1 MNHDTMLAQL
11 DELYIDYDGETTFGD
26 YTINVQR
33 DDDPM
38 NPRVDWD
45 NLGTMVCWH
54 RNYNLGDNRHGYET
68 PNVFVHVLSCLYSE
82 EATEYLTDE
91 QIDRCWAEVHKKNVV
106 LPLYLYDHSGITMST
121 TGFSCPWDSGQVG
134 YIYISLEDIRKEYN
148 WKLVTKT
155 RRKQIEKYLTGEV
168 EVYDHYLTG
177 SVYGYT
183 ITKGEDE
190 EDVDSCWGYFG
201 YHTDDDGYM
210 LSCIKDAIKWDIK
223 DTPQQIELPIT
234 QSSQLEMHV

>member
-1 MNHDTMLAQL
+1 MNHDPMIANL
-11 DELYIDYDGETTFGD
+11 DTLHVDYDGETTFGD

-33 DDDPM
+33 DEDPM

-54 RNYNLGDNRHGYET
+54 RNYNLGDDHSYSDPDHLWHKLSGLYEDE
-68 PNVFVHVLSCLYSE
+68 L
-82 EATEYLTDE
+82 TEYLDSE
-91 QIDRCWAEVHKKNVV
+91 QMDRCRAATFKKYII

-134 YIYISLEDIRKEYN
+134 YIYISLEQARKEYN

-177 SVYGYT
+177 NVYGYT

-190 EDVDSCWGYFG
+190 EDIDSCWGFFG
-201 YHTDDDGYM
+201 YYTDDNGYM
-210 LSCIKDAIKWDIK
+210 ISQIKDAIKWDIK
-223 DTPQQIELPIT
+223 HTPQQIELPII
-234 QSSQLEMHV
+234 QPSQLEMRV